1 MPNVV
6 RITDGGSVGSSHIE
20 LEEFVTPGRV
30 EYAYGLAIQNQHRRN
45 QNFADTGY
53 RAAIARDDKLLK
65 VLELAANVID
75 KVQEEQMGR
84 TMRSPDSTF
93 AETKGTTAVHLW
105 KEAYRLCDEG
115 KPIRNFEWIYGA
127 AAWLCGYNL

>member
-1 MPNVV
+1 M
-6 RITDGGSVGSSHIE
+6 GSSHIE

-30 EYAYGLAIQNQHRRN
+30 EYAYGLAIKNQHRRN

-93 AETKGTTAVHLW
+93 AEYLRDRGLPQTAGYQAL
-105 KEAYRLCDEG
+105 ARSRLTFVG
-115 KPIRNFEWIYGA
+115 GA
-127 AAWLCGYNL
+127 ALPPGGEAIR

>member
-1 MPNVV
+1 M
-6 RITDGGSVGSSHIE
+6 GSSHIE

-30 EYAYGLAIQNQHRRN
+30 EHAHGLAIQNQHRQN

-75 KVQEEQMGR
+75 KVQEDQIGR
-84 TMRSPDSTF
+84 TMRSTD
-93 AETKGTTAVHLW
+93 AGGARKGTTEAHLW

-115 KPIRNFEWIYGA
+115 QPMRQFEWIYGA
-127 AAWLCGYNL
+127 AAWMCGYNL